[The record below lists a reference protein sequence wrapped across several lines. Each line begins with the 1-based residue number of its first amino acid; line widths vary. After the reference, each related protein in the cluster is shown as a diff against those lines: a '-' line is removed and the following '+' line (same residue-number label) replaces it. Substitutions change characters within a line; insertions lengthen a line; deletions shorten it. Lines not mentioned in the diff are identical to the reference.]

1 VRVELRAN
9 SVSKLSSESLP
20 RKFTAPSV
28 AARRVFDNLLFKT
41 LQFQKDT
48 MSLPTELRLLCH
60 QLTSTPPSAL
70 PRAVPSL
77 IRHVL
82 KCRGPL
88 ATQANPTTKKD
99 TSEASVLI
107 HKLKTQISTLLQS
120 RNVEQRYAATTL
132 VKAVTDVAGWDILK
146 GSDAWVRGLLL
157 ILGVGVSLISQ

>member
-1 VRVELRAN
+1 
-9 SVSKLSSESLP
+9 
-20 RKFTAPSV
+20 
-28 AARRVFDNLLFKT
+28 
-41 LQFQKDT
+41 
-48 MSLPTELRLLCH
+48 
-60 QLTSTPPSAL
+60 
-70 PRAVPSL
+70 
-77 IRHVL
+77 
-82 KCRGPL
+82 L